1 MAQLVQVV
9 VVVDVVVHVVVLVR
23 AVVLDVQVLVLVNV
37 LINVL
42 TLVQEDVNQL
52 AAEAAEISVQA
63 LVKEHVIPLVVLP
76 VLV

>member
-1 MAQLVQVV
+1 MEQLVQVV
-9 VVVDVVVHVVVLVR
+9 AVVDAAAHVAALVR
-23 AVVLDVQVLVLVNV
+23 AVVLDVQVLVPVNV

-42 TLVQEDVNQL
+42 TLVQEDVNQP
-52 AAEAAEISVQA
+52 AAEAAEINVQA